1 MDEEALYIDPINPA
15 EGAAAGSQ
23 HPPRTTS
30 QTCKLILFRLPS
42 LIMADLIL
50 LQADYLGAQISE
62 RFASFLNYYLVVL
75 ISKLFILLSLFICF
89 QLFTLKTNFCLNLY
103 KILGLISLPF
113 VFTAAT
119 DYARCHTIPL
129 PFSMR
134 IPSSVLVCAV
144 YALIVPLTIS
154 LYYQIYTNLIADKKK
169 LHERYRFDEGQ
180 SEEVFGQY
188 LESLFEHEVNNE
200 SQENL
205 AQQEIAAAMSKRRLY
220 ILFYSCCSFAVN
232 DFYSCFYHKQEFGEP
247 EIYNIMSLGYLALLF
262 YDLSN
267 NFDQLFLRLLINLK
281 YIGNLINEF
290 GFNNLLSYNWFDR
303 LRVPFVMRVY
313 FAFKCLIFTLSFLT
327 FHQYYVEMDKLIEN
341 QNTSDESALFSYIQ
355 MLVKAAAPAGR
366 QEANTKTEL
375 SLMPT
380 KLEVFTYLNKFFFNI
395 EFVKSNPNTYTM
407 SCESTSELVQLY
419 FKMLVL
425 NLSETFISIGA
436 ITSVLSYKF
445 YLIGKIVSNL
455 TLNAPEVAAEE
466 ARQNEA
472 QLQQNANQ
480 QNENELLNVG
490 DVAAIF
496 FFLLSIQTGLSSLH
510 GQLRIEKFLKN
521 YSLLFI
527 AILHFFHTSID
538 SQLMALSASSK
549 PNWKSKK
556 HFRLLSI
563 CGSLIL
569 LPLMI
574 IYILWTRFCIS
585 TWYLAATA
593 FNIEL
598 IIKMSVT
605 IVLYSLFIIDSKR
618 ITSSLDKFKSEPV
631 AVEETRP
638 DELADNLDDAIYY
651 VKGFGHVTEFCI
663 ALFLFFNGAYILF
676 FESYGAIRAIMMC
689 IHAYFH
695 IYVQGKKGW
704 SVYMKRRSAIRKLK
718 RLALFNRANFSLI
731 FTNEV
736 EEEDEYQ
743 RKSHDPCA
751 ICFSE
756 LYVHEARITNCKHL
770 FHSICLRKWL
780 YLQDTCPMCHS
791 IVYKSS

>member
-1 MDEEALYIDPINPA
+1 MDEEALYIDPINPT
-15 EGAAAGSQ
+15 EGGATGGQ
-23 HPPRTTS
+23 RPPPTTS

-62 RFASFLNYYLVVL
+62 RFATFLNYYLVVV

-89 QLFTLKTNFCLNLY
+89 QLFTLKTKYCLNLY

-113 VFTAAT
+113 VFSAAT
-119 DYARCHTIPL
+119 DYARNHTIPL

-134 IPSSVLVCAV
+134 IPSCILVCAV
-144 YALIVPLTIS
+144 YALTVPLTIS
-154 LYYQIYTNLIADKKK
+154 LYNQIYTNLIADKKK

-180 SEEVFGQY
+180 TEEVFGQY

-205 AQQEIAAAMSKRRLY
+205 AQQEIAAAMSKRRIY

-232 DFYSCFYHKQEFGEP
+232 DFYSCLYLEHGQDSEEP
-247 EIYNIMSLGYLALLF
+247 DVYNIMSLGYLALLF

-313 FAFKCLIFTLSFLT
+313 FAFKCFMFTISFLT
-327 FHQYYVEMDKLIEN
+327 FHQYYFEMDKLIES
-341 QNTSDESALFSYIQ
+341 QNTGDESILFPYIQ
-355 MLVKAAAPAGR
+355 MLFKAAVPAGK
-366 QEANTKTEL
+366 QETNGTEL
-375 SLMPT
+375 SLIPT
-380 KLEVFTYLNKFFFNI
+380 KLEVFTYLNKFFFSF
-395 EFVKSNPNTYTM
+395 EFVNSNPNTYSI
-407 SCESTSELVQLY
+407 SCESLTELVRLY

-455 TLNAPEVAAEE
+455 TLSSAEVTDEDG
-466 ARQNEA
+466 RGQA
-472 QLQQNANQ
+472 QLNAN

-569 LPLMI
+569 LPLII

-585 TWYLAATA
+585 TWFLAATA

-618 ITSSLDKFKSEPV
+618 ITSSLDRLRQEP
-631 AVEETRP
+631 AVGDEETRP

-676 FESYGAIRAIMMC
+676 FESYGAIRAVMMC

-704 SVYMKRRSAIRKLK
+704 SVYMKRRSAIQKLK

-731 FTNEV
+731 FANGVGDDE
-736 EEEDEYQ
+736 EYQ

-756 LYVHEARITNCKHL
+756 LYVHEARITSCKHL